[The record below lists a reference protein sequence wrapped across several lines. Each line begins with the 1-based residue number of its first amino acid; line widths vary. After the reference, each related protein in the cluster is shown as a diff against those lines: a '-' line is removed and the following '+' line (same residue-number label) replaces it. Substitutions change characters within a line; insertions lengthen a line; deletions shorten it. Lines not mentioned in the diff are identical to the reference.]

1 MHIKKYPYEHLKK
14 LYLKVCKQENIELQ
28 TDEDL
33 TEEDVFLFL
42 PYDPSDRSIIK
53 MSLPWTSPMQLLNF
67 FKAVARANYKHLMP
81 ESTNTTPAQYKLAVL
96 TAAIAVAR
104 SYGVLFGD
112 NIIKS
117 SLDSTFKDC
126 SNTIPDEGGAV
137 TVHSNMDGFYTLY
150 NKPLNLTAYRK
161 TSK

>member
-28 TDEDL
+28 TDEGL
-33 TEEDVFLFL
+33 AEELVFLLL
-42 PYDPSDRSIIK
+42 PVNSSDRPLIR
-53 MSLPWTSPMQLLNF
+53 MPLPWTSPIQLLNF
-67 FKAVARANYKHLMP
+67 FKAVARASYKHLIP
-81 ESTNTTPAQYKLAVL
+81 ESANTTPAQHKLAVL
-96 TAAIAVAR
+96 TVALAVAR

-112 NIIKS
+112 NIVKA
-117 SLDSTFKDC
+117 SLDNTFKDC
-126 SNTIPDEGGAV
+126 SDTIPDEGGAI

-161 TSK
+161 GSK

>member
-1 MHIKKYPYEHLKK
+1 MNIKKYPYEHLKK

-33 TEEDVFLFL
+33 AEEDVFLFL
-42 PYDPSDRSIIK
+42 PSNPPDRPLIR

-67 FKAVARANYKHLMP
+67 FKAVARARHTRAIAELI
-81 ESTNTTPAQYKLAVL
+81 SSTPAQHKLAVL
-96 TAAIAVAR
+96 TVALAVAR

-112 NIIKS
+112 NIIRA
-117 SLDSTFKDC
+117 SLDNTFKDC
-126 SNTIPDEGGAV
+126 SDTIPDEGGAV

-150 NKPLNLTAYRK
+150 NKPLNLTVYRK

>member
-1 MHIKKYPYEHLKK
+1 MSTLKS
-14 LYLKVCKQENIELQ
+14 CKQESIELQ

-42 PYDPSDRSIIK
+42 PNDPSDRPLIRI
-53 MSLPWTSPMQLLNF
+53 SLPWTSPMQLLKF
-67 FKAVARANYKHLMP
+67 FMAVARANYKHLIP
-81 ESTNTTPAQYKLAVL
+81 EPANTTPAQHKLTVL
-96 TAAIAVAR
+96 TVALSVAS

-112 NIIKS
+112 NIIKA
-117 SLDSTFKDC
+117 SLDNTFKDC
-126 SNTIPDEGGAV
+126 YNTIPDEGGAI

-161 TSK
+161 ASE